1 MVETSF
7 NLFDMI
13 VIATV
18 SLSALLSFFRGFVR
32 EILSLGAWVIAS
44 LITLYSF
51 LDVAA
56 MIEPQVSN
64 AVVASGLGA
73 MGTFIASLMMMSI
86 INALLMRI
94 LKKGKDVGPLDNAL
108 GLVFGVMRAMLLLSF
123 GYFALSIVSAE
134 DDMPPWI
141 QEAHTRP
148 LVARGAFMIAK
159 LAPDYLQAIT
169 PATASDAPAIGANDT
184 AREILEKSKD
194 SATPTLGAKPQGQDG
209 EWMNMDQLDRMIK
222 ETQQRMQQGAAS
234 QEPQHP

>member
-13 VIATV
+13 VIAMIG
-18 SLSALLSFFRGFVR
+18 LSALLSFFRGFVR

-64 AVVASGLGA
+64 AVVASGLAA
-73 MGTFIASLMMMSI
+73 MGTFIASLMLMGI

-94 LKKGKDVGPLDNAL
+94 LKKGKDVGPLDNGL
-108 GLVFGVMRAMLLLSF
+108 GLVFGVLRASLLLSF
-123 GYFALSIVSAE
+123 AYFAFSIVTSE
-134 DDMPPWI
+134 DDMPDWI
-141 QEAHTRP
+141 KYAKTRP
-148 LVARGAFMIAK
+148 YVAQGAEAIAK
-159 LAPDYLQAIT
+159 IAPDYLQAIA
-169 PATASDAPAIGANDT
+169 PATADNAPSIDADDT
-184 AREILEKSKD
+184 AAEILEKSNG
-194 SATPTLGAKPQGQDG
+194 SEEPVLGQQPAG
-209 EWMNMDQLDRMIK
+209 EWMNADQLDRMIK

-234 QEPQHP
+234 QE